1 MSGYASLTRPTL
13 TEILE
18 DDISITKTVR
28 SSQVGGALVGGL
40 VLGGVGA
47 VVGGLSGKKQTSRQV
62 KRVRLHL
69 NVNDIKNPLHD
80 ICFLNMDK
88 AIKKDGFIY
97 QKVIERARHWHGLI
111 EVLIKR
117 ADEEAKASAT
127 VTNETS
133 YQSLSIADEIK
144 KLAELRDSGLLSLE
158 EFQKQKV
165 KLLDS

>member
-1 MSGYASLTRPTL
+1 
-13 TEILE
+13 
-18 DDISITKTVR
+18 
-28 SSQVGGALVGGL
+28 
-40 VLGGVGA
+40 
-47 VVGGLSGKKQTSRQV
+47 
-62 KRVRLHL
+62 
-69 NVNDIKNPLHD
+69 
-80 ICFLNMDK
+80 MDK

-133 YQSLSIADEIK
+133 SQSLSIADEIK